1 MNKQKVC
8 IIGAGL
14 TSLVTAIVMT
24 KCGLFVE
31 IIKDKDYVYEA
42 LTKDLYYL
50 GIVLNRK
57 YKILRW
63 TYTIFMTGII
73 ISVISFVIA
82 FWLM

>member
-1 MNKQKVC
+1 MQFDQYNW
-8 IIGAGL
+8 
-14 TSLVTAIVMT
+14 AIN
-24 KCGLFVE
+24 E
-31 IIKDKDYVYEA
+31 ILKDKDYVYEA